1 MATLDRRQNLCAF
14 SCDPLCAAPS
24 SVRGRR
30 IGSFGEF
37 MGGRLGIH
45 IAFHIKAIKLCSFEL
60 VKLKSFVCLQ
70 SEVNH
75 EGRV

>member
-1 MATLDRRQNLCAF
+1 MASLDGRQNLCAF
-14 SCDPLCAAPS
+14 SCDPLCAAPPL
-24 SVRGRR
+24 VRGRR
-30 IGSFGEF
+30 IGGVGEF
-37 MGGRLGIH
+37 MGGCLGIR
-45 IAFHIKAIKLCSFEL
+45 IAFHIKAIKLCSSEL